1 VLRSRVTLLALVA
14 MTLPAVAGACGE
26 SASAPETLPPIVTT
40 TTTTTTIAPSTTIP
54 ELYEIQPGDTLRKI
68 ADEFGVSMED
78 IINLNQITNP
88 DKIEAGQRIKIPT
101 PGMVIPTTT
110 TETTVAP

>member
-1 VLRSRVTLLALVA
+1 MLRLSLLAATGVVLGVA
-14 MTLPAVAGACGE
+14 AAACGE
-26 SASAPETLPPIVTT
+26 SVSAPDTLPPIVTT

-68 ADEFGVSMED
+68 ADQFGVRMED
-78 IINLNQITNP
+78 IILLNNITNP
-88 DKIEAGQRIKIPT
+88 DRIQAGQRIKIPT

-110 TETTVAP
+110 SEPTATT